1 MEIKKVRC
9 PFCGMEL
16 IKLEPYED
24 NKAEFWC
31 GYCEIEVTIKK
42 GDDNCD

>member
-9 PFCGMEL
+9 PYCGKEL

-31 GYCEIEVTIKK
+31 DDCEIEVTIKK
-42 GDDNCD
+42 SSEE